1 MEKELNPKV
10 VEIEIKDGYQR
21 LLVPGKDTVNL
32 KSGCVILNPGE
43 SVGEHSTEKKEE
55 AILILEGKAEIL
67 CRGERVEAQE
77 KSIVYMPPETK
88 HDVKNIGQG
97 LLKYV
102 FIVVPI

>member
-1 MEKELNPKV
+1 MEKELSSKA
-10 VEIEIKDGYQR
+10 IKLETKEKYQR

-67 CRGERVEAQE
+67 ARGKKIEAQE

-88 HDVKNIGQG
+88 HDVKNVGQE